1 MLTFG
6 ENFKPS
12 FVCYITGQEVS
23 RGMSAHMLCKMSKE
37 VNKTS
42 RAEYKSLKIKG
53 ISKLKTCAALR
64 LGLIQEGSRMEKLP
78 VGGSQETNVL
88 ESR

>member
-1 MLTFG
+1 MLTLG
-6 ENFKPS
+6 ENCKPS
-12 FVCYITGQEVS
+12 FVCYIAGQKMS
-23 RGMSAHMLCKMSKE
+23 RHMLCKMSKE

-53 ISKLKTCAALR
+53 ISKLKTCATLR